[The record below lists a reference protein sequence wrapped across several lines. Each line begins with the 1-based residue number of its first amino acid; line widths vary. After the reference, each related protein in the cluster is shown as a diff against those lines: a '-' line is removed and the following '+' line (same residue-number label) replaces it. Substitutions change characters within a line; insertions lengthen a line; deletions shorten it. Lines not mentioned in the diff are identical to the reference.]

1 MLLISVPF
9 FWDFQVPIPEE
20 ETDHQ
25 HRLTDCNK
33 CVVETPKLQCP
44 EYCFKVPFNSF
55 QHPKYSDNI
64 HKLTTIIK
72 ALSSSIGGVV
82 MLCREPGQAD
92 SIDAGNLSL
101 FKERLKSWNR
111 ILNPSGTADMFEF
124 VPLSETKT
132 IWGLV
137 LVKVA
142 SSPDLSSSPRIDKLG
157 FVVPVYSDTTRAVSF
172 SEESYMASSLINPD
186 LAAATPI
193 EQESETDSLSLSSTP
208 EPTHEMTDVD
218 IDWQLGNKIAWTT
231 HKKNWHGNIV
241 VDECISVESCVQ
253 KCATSSFAPRDPI
266 ALFPRHLLETILG
279 EECNRNKVMEAISA
293 KLDSPRAFALVSP
306 SWLNQIGIEE
316 LCTRPKNHIV
326 DILVVTEMGSIY
338 LWTIVHKSDANDNL
352 QRTYMV
358 IAGRQTKFLLLKGQA
373 TKSDLRVD
381 CYLYNLQDN
390 TVEEPALQKNTQS
403 FFINNVNL
411 ERILENLGETI
422 VARETYL
429 RNVT

>member
-1 MLLISVPF
+1 M
-9 FWDFQVPIPEE
+9 
-20 ETDHQ
+20 
-25 HRLTDCNK
+25 LTDCNK
-33 CVVETPKLQCP
+33 FAVEAQELQCP
-44 EYCFKVPFNSF
+44 EYCFKLPFSSF
-55 QHPKYSDNI
+55 QHPKYSSNI
-64 HKLTTIIK
+64 HQLTTVIK

-82 MLCREPGQAD
+82 ILSKEPGQID
-92 SIDAGNLSL
+92 SAERANFSL
-101 FKERLKSWNR
+101 FKARLEAWNISLGPNR
-111 ILNPSGTADMFEF
+111 TADMLEF
-124 VPLSETKT
+124 VPLSEANTV
-132 IWGLV
+132 WGLV
-137 LVKVA
+137 LVKA
-142 SSPDLSSSPRIDKLG
+142 SSPTALSSPHSIDQLG
-157 FVVPVYSDTTRAVSF
+157 FIVNSSASKEIAF
-172 SEESYMASSLINPD
+172 NQESNTASSTSNTDFAP
-186 LAAATPI
+186 ATPRDKK
-193 EQESETDSLSLSSTP
+193 SETDSSSVSSTQ
-208 EPTHEMTDVD
+208 EPTHGMTDVD